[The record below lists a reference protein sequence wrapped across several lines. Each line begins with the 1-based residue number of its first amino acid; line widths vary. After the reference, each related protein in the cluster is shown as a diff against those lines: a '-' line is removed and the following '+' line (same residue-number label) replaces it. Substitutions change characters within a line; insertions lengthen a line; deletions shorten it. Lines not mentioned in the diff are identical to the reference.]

1 MTWAS
6 TPGMW
11 SRVSEQT
18 MLVSLVFRETVAVR
32 TGRRAEDMMAV
43 GGEKKGDDSFD
54 PLRQA

>member
-1 MTWAS
+1 
-6 TPGMW
+6 MW